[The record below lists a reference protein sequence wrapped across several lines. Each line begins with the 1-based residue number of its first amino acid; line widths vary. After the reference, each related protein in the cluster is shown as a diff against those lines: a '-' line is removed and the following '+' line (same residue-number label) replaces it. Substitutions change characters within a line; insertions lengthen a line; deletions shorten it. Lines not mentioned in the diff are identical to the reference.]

1 MNMRTLRNAAL
12 YTGAFLLFATLAI
25 AQSSK
30 NSNPAPEKAT
40 LNTTGTQT
48 IDELAAAP
56 ANRHPAAS
64 PSHKTVESEQGSDSI
79 DKAPTNDRNEL
90 DQLSTP
96 RGGAAPANKNN
107 QSSRL
112 LYEAKDQSGND
123 PLLDNKDRD
132 RAAHSSM
139 ASVSGRD
146 RSHATVEYKDPEDT
160 NARYRP
166 GNNKISK
173 TDRKSSST
181 TSNR

>member
-1 MNMRTLRNAAL
+1 MNMRTLRNVAL

-30 NSNPAPEKAT
+30 SSNQAPEKAA

-48 IDELAAAP
+48 VDELDAAP
-56 ANRHPAAS
+56 ANRRPAAS
-64 PSHKTVESEQGSDSI
+64 LSHKTVESEQGSDSI

-96 RGGAAPANKNN
+96 RSGAVPANKNN
-107 QSSRL
+107 QSSNL
-112 LYEAKDQSGND
+112 LDEANDKSGNE
-123 PLLDNKDRD
+123 PILDNRDRD
-132 RAAHSSM
+132 SAAHGSKTS
-139 ASVSGRD
+139 ASGRD
-146 RSHATVEYKDPEDT
+146 HSHPTVEYKDPEDT
-160 NARYRP
+160 TARYRP

-173 TDRKSSST
+173 TDRKSSGM